1 MSYQFSDI
9 KTLGDKSYFG
19 LSISNT
25 DEMFAPFSRYV
36 FLTDYTEEFEAVWS
50 IEGGG
55 IGRLDQDY
63 SYVSTNRKANL
74 SFKLPAKNVAE
85 AKENLD
91 FCSKLAKTVYG
102 SYSRESGLTVFG
114 NSRYRF
120 NGANM
125 ANKIKFGN
133 LIRNEACFF
142 TDFSFTPNIDAGV
155 FEFNEALVDTPL
167 GKVPEGLYQDTA
179 FSNDS
184 AELPELSYV
193 YHFDKGSVFPKE
205 INVTISILL
214 LHNYPL
220 GFGGPRRPGESLKWA
235 ENEGRDWPHGTG
247 PTYPVPPYM
256 SKDVQDMAIS
266 DPGGDLEMEEG
277 SEAIGLQPAP
287 EPEAQ
292 EPESIDSPFSGKKIA
307 LDENGNPYYVD

>member
-1 MSYQFSDI
+1 MSYQFSDV

-19 LSISNT
+19 LSISNA
-25 DEMFAPFSRYV
+25 EGKFAPFSRYV
-36 FLTDYTEEFEAVWS
+36 FLTDYAEDFEAVWS
-50 IEGGG
+50 IEPGGN
-55 IGRLDQDY
+55 GRIDKDY

-102 SYSRESGLTVFG
+102 SYSRESELTIFG

-120 NGANM
+120 EGANT

-133 LIRNEACFF
+133 LIRNESCFF

-155 FEFNEALVDTPL
+155 FEFSETLVDTSL
-167 GKVPEGLYQDTA
+167 GKVPEGAYQDTA
-179 FSNDS
+179 FNNDS
-184 AELPELSYV
+184 AELQELSYV
-193 YHFDKGSVFPKE
+193 YHFDKGDVYPKE
-205 INVTISILL
+205 VNVTISVII

-220 GFGGPRRPGESLKWA
+220 GFGGPRRPGEPLKWA
-235 ENEGRDWPHGTG
+235 ENENRDWPHGTG

-256 SKDVQDMAIS
+256 SKDVQDMVIS
-266 DPGGDLEMEEG
+266 DPWGDLEMEEG
-277 SEAIGLQPAP
+277 SEAIEP
-287 EPEAQ
+287 EAPEAQ
-292 EPESIDSPFSGKKIA
+292 ELESIDSPFSGKKITI
-307 LDENGNPYYVD
+307 DENGNPSYVE